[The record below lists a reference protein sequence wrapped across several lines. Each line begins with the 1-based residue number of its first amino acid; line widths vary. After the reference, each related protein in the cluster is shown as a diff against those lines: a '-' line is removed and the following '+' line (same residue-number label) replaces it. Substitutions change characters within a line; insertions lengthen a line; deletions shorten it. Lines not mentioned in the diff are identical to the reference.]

1 MSLYRLKILTP
12 EKKVYDSEIRSA
24 TFMCEDGLITVL
36 ARHAP
41 MAALLSEGQ
50 VVIRKEDETLIGT
63 AGKGVLQAGQNE
75 CAVMVRSFR
84 WNSDDEE
91 ITDEEEKDTEIQS
104 VRS

>member
-1 MSLYRLKILTP
+1 MRLYRLKILTP
-12 EKKVYDSEIRSA
+12 EKKIYDGEIRSA
-24 TFMCEDGLITVL
+24 TFMCEDGLLTVL

-50 VVIRKEDETLIGT
+50 VVIRKEDDTIIGT
-63 AGKGVLQAGQNE
+63 AGRGVLQAGQNE

-91 ITDEEEKDTEIQS
+91 SADEEDKAAE
-104 VRS
+104 